1 MIIISQIHKGVVAIA
16 HSIDG
21 KAYHLRAKMVTHAE
35 QLIAKDLQTN
45 YLVKEWYNA
54 EELSITE
61 VLAFPSSTR
70 GLGGTDF
77 FARHC

>member
-1 MIIISQIHKGVVAIA
+1 
-16 HSIDG
+16 
-21 KAYHLRAKMVTHAE
+21 MVTHAE
-35 QLIAKDLQTN
+35 QLIAKDLRKI

-54 EELSITE
+54 KELSITE

-70 GLGGTDF
+70 GKGGTDF